1 MSDRQIAWP
10 EDTELVL
17 EPRESGNVGYYFA
30 DYVNQV
36 VFWLGKCDIVWDI
49 KEVKVE
55 LWESHVGKYTED
67 QILVHVLNASLQVI

>member
-30 DYVNQV
+30 DHVNQV

-67 QILVHVLNASLQVI
+67 QSLVHVLNASLQVI